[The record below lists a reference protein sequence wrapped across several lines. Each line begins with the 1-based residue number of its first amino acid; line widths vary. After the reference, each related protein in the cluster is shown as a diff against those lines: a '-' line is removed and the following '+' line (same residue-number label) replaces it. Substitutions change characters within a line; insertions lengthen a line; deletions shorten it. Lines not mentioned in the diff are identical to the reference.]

1 MGDLHQGTNAMKKK
15 ETIVAPAIRTKKD
28 KIVIEA
34 PSKAWAHD
42 QIEAR
47 EHIPDKKVKRGFV
60 TSEDKFV
67 KRKKAAKIA
76 EKAGEIK
83 HKVKKLHTTDL
94 RRSLHIKEI
103 KNKK

>member
-1 MGDLHQGTNAMKKK
+1 MVKK
-15 ETIVAPAIRTKKD
+15 IVAPALREKKTGV
-28 KIVIEA
+28 IIEA

-47 EHIPDKKVKRGFV
+47 EHIADKKVKRGFV

-76 EKAGEIK
+76 EEAGQIK
-83 HKVKKLHTTDL
+83 KPVKKLHSTDL
-94 RRSLHIKEI
+94 RKAAGIK
-103 KNKK
+103 KKKM